1 MKIHLT
7 LTLVCAVAFTTLQG
21 QTVHSISM
29 GFGPNSI
36 TQPALLRSDVFVLA
50 PLDPESVADYALDSR
65 DRQEGTFSF
74 GISIGLL
81 PFRKEDR
88 RGPELRVGFIHAG
101 WNDRQAILRRTLRT
115 PYDTLVSAATGEQF
129 LVDSIHGSTYYI
141 LTQAERIGLDASLVW
156 STMARWSLYG
166 GVGVM
171 GGPSFNARTSVDL
184 HQYEGVAAAGSQNAN
199 YPQGGIHENENGT
212 TKRGTGWWMAA
223 YVPIGL
229 DFTLSREHAFWKQ
242 MHLYYE
248 MRPQLVV
255 QGSPELDNT
264 VGTGLLAQ
272 FGIRMTL

>member
-1 MKIHLT
+1 MKIHVP
-7 LTLVCAVAFTTLQG
+7 LTLVCAVVFTTLQG

-29 GFGPNSI
+29 GFGPNNI
-36 TQPALLRSDVFVLA
+36 TQPALLRSDVFLLTA
-50 PLDPESVADYALDSR
+50 LEPESVADYALDPR
-65 DRQEGTFSF
+65 DRQEGSFSF

-101 WNDRQAILRRTLRT
+101 WNDRQAILRRTIRT
-115 PYDTLVSAATGEQF
+115 PYDTLVSVATGEQF

-156 STMARWSLYG
+156 STTARWSLYG

-171 GGPSFNARTSVDL
+171 GGPSLNARTYVAL
-184 HQYEGVAAAGSQNAN
+184 HQYEGVAAAGSNYAN
-199 YPQGGIHENENGT
+199 YPQGGVRESQNGA
-212 TKRGTGWWMAA
+212 TKGGTGWWMAA
-223 YVPIGL
+223 YVPLGL
-229 DFTLSREHAFWKQ
+229 DFTLSRQHAFWQK

-264 VGTGLLAQ
+264 VGTGVLASL
-272 FGIRMTL
+272 GIRMTL